1 MNRIILAEVKV
12 LFRRSVSF
20 ILAFVLT
27 AIGVLTPFQTALATT
42 AEEMIFGGG
51 TGEIQPGTDAADAD
65 MYSSADDNSIT
76 DYPTLQLGDRDEAD
90 ATAYIVNLQNRL
102 IALGFLKDSADGV
115 YGENTET
122 AIEQFQKL
130 NGLERTGVADPETQ
144 RRLFSDMSTLTTP
157 SPDNAIAFGSENVR
171 VQTMLI
177 QWGFLDGTADGVLG
191 KQSEKAISS
200 FKNYI

>member
-65 MYSSADDNSIT
+65 MYESADDNSIT
-76 DYPTLQLGDRDEAD
+76 DYLT
-90 ATAYIVNLQNRL
+90 
-102 IALGFLKDSADGV
+102 
-115 YGENTET
+115 
-122 AIEQFQKL
+122 
-130 NGLERTGVADPETQ
+130 
-144 RRLFSDMSTLTTP
+144 RRH
-157 SPDNAIAFGSENVR
+157 
-171 VQTMLI
+171 
-177 QWGFLDGTADGVLG
+177 
-191 KQSEKAISS
+191 ISS
-200 FKNYI
+200 ICRIG

>member
-1 MNRIILAEVKV
+1 MAEVKV

-27 AIGVLTPFQTALATT
+27 AIGVLVPFQTALATT

-51 TGEIQPGTDAADAD
+51 TGEVQTQPEAGTDDAD
-65 MYSSADDNSIT
+65 MYASADDNSIT
-76 DYPTLQLGDRDEAD
+76 DYPTLKLGDRDEAD

-122 AIEQFQKL
+122 AI
-130 NGLERTGVADPETQ
+130 
-144 RRLFSDMSTLTTP
+144 
-157 SPDNAIAFGSENVR
+157 
-171 VQTMLI
+171 
-177 QWGFLDGTADGVLG
+177 
-191 KQSEKAISS
+191 
-200 FKNYI
+200 